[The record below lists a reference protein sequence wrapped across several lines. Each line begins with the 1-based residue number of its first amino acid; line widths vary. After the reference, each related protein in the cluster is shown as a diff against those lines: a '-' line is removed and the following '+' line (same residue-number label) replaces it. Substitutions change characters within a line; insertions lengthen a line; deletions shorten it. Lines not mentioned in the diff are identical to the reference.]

1 MKRLLLITVL
11 FIGGL
16 ITPKTA
22 EAQIQVRVN
31 IGVQPIWGPVGFE
44 YVEYYYIPEIDVYY
58 HVPTR
63 EFIYYKNGRWIAR
76 RTLPAM
82 YRHFDFFR
90 ARVVVINEYR
100 PFLRHHEI
108 KRRYNNY
115 RDFRPY
121 ITIRDVRDPRYF
133 VNRHHPEH
141 YRWLKEQ
148 QRRDRDDRYR
158 DDRNRRDNDRRYND
172 RKDNDRRDNDRRD
185 NDRRDNDRKKVV
197 KKNSK
202 DNNKKDNRN
211 DNRDNN
217 RNDNRDNN
225 RNDNRDNN
233 RSGGSIYRR

>member
-16 ITPKTA
+16 IAPKTA
-22 EAQIQVRVN
+22 DAQIQVRVN

-82 YRHFDFFR
+82 YRHFDFYR
-90 ARVVVINEYR
+90 TRVVVVNEYR

-108 KRRYNNY
+108 KRRYSNY

-121 ITIRDVRDPRYF
+121 ITIRDVRDSRYY
-133 VNRHHPEH
+133 VNRNHPEH
-141 YRWLKEQ
+141 YRWMKAQ

-158 DDRNRRDNDRRYND
+158 DDRNRRDSDRHY
-172 RKDNDRRDNDRRD
+172 NDRRD

-225 RNDNRDNN
+225 R
-233 RSGGSIYRR
+233 SGGSIYRR

>member
-1 MKRLLLITVL
+1 
-11 FIGGL
+11 
-16 ITPKTA
+16 
-22 EAQIQVRVN
+22 
-31 IGVQPIWGPVGFE
+31 
-44 YVEYYYIPEIDVYY
+44 
-58 HVPTR
+58 
-63 EFIYYKNGRWIAR
+63 
-76 RTLPAM
+76 M
-82 YRHFDFFR
+82 YRHFDFYR

-108 KRRYNNY
+108 QRRYANY

-121 ITIRDVRDPRYF
+121 VVIRDARDPRYF
-133 VNRHHPEH
+133 ANRNHPEH
-141 YRWLKEQ
+141 YRWLKE
-148 QRRDRDDRYR
+148 RERRDDRYR
-158 DDRNRRDNDRRYND
+158 DDRNRRDNDRRY
-172 RKDNDRRDNDRRD
+172 NDRRD

-217 RNDNRDNN
+217 RNDNRDSN

>member
-1 MKRLLLITVL
+1 MKKLVLIAVL

-16 ITPKTA
+16 IAPKAA

-31 IGVQPIWGPVGFE
+31 IGVQPIWGPVGFD

-58 HVPTR
+58 HVPSR
-63 EFIYYKNGRWIAR
+63 EFIYYKNGRWVAR
-76 RTLPAM
+76 KTLPSM
-82 YRHFDFFR
+82 YRHFDFYR

-108 KRRYNNY
+108 QRRYANY
-115 RDFRPY
+115 REFRPY
-121 ITIRDVRDPRYF
+121 VVIRDARDPRYF
-133 VNRHHPEH
+133 ANRNHPEH
-141 YRWLKEQ
+141 YRWLKE
-148 QRRDRDDRYR
+148 RERRDDRYR

-172 RKDNDRRDNDRRD
+172 RRDK
-185 NDRRDNDRKKVV
+185 DRRDNDRKKVV

-217 RNDNRDNN
+217 RNDNRDSN